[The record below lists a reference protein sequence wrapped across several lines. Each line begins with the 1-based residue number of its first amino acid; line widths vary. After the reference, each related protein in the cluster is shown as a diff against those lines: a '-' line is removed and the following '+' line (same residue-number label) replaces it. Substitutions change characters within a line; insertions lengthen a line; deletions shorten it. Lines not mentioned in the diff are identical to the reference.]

1 MKTFF
6 HGLLPAAIVAV
17 PCLRR
22 YESMTLVKAGK
33 TFLNGPGRRGK
44 EQTETCPILME
55 QAPLQTRF
63 GNDALLLGEK
73 NCFFPKSQRPE
84 KDCRGSKRLPAKL
97 LLSGTAY
104 FENSPAAVKGPGAS
118 TALIN
123 APLQMT
129 HHWLS
134 ARCVKEQLRRPCSYS
149 EGPLSNVHDHG
160 T

>member
-1 MKTFF
+1 M
-6 HGLLPAAIVAV
+6 L
-17 PCLRR
+17 
-22 YESMTLVKAGK
+22 
-33 TFLNGPGRRGK
+33 K
-44 EQTETCPILME
+44 E
-55 QAPLQTRF
+55 
-63 GNDALLLGEK
+63 
-73 NCFFPKSQRPE
+73 PE

-160 T
+160 EPLPLHFNDIGLLGMRGSLIFSAFIVYEWFLCHSSLFRTTENFVIRRPVS

>member
-1 MKTFF
+1 
-6 HGLLPAAIVAV
+6 
-17 PCLRR
+17 
-22 YESMTLVKAGK
+22 MTLVKAGK

-73 NCFFPKSQRPE
+73 NCFFPKSQRLAE
-84 KDCRGSKRLPAKL
+84 VIGENAKRLPVKL

-104 FENSPAAVKGPGAS
+104 FENRPVAVKGPGAS

-123 APLQMT
+123 TPLQMT
-129 HHWLS
+129 HHLLS
-134 ARCVKEQLRRPCSYS
+134 ARRVKGQLRRPGSCSES
-149 EGPLSNVHDHG
+149 PLSNVHDHETYSRYHYISMIPVCWG
-160 T
+160 CVIH

>member
-1 MKTFF
+1 
-6 HGLLPAAIVAV
+6 
-17 PCLRR
+17 
-22 YESMTLVKAGK
+22 
-33 TFLNGPGRRGK
+33 
-44 EQTETCPILME
+44 ME

-73 NCFFPKSQRPE
+73 NCFFPKSQRLAEVIGKMLKEPE

-104 FENSPAAVKGPGAS
+104 FENSPAAVKGPGVS

-149 EGPLSNVHDHG
+149 EGLLSNVHDHG